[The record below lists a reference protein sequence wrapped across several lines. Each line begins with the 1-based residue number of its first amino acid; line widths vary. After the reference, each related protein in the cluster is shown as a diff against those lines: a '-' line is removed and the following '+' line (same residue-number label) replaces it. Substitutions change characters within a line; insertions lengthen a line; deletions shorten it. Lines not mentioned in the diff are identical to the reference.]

1 MNHPDAAQDQAQMAG
16 TLAPV
21 LELLAGKMDAYETRI
36 AELEQVVMKLITGA
50 YDAVSSHKRMG
61 LMENIGSSYGPK
73 LEPYKKIYGKTMG
86 RDLAEDIVD
95 MLQSNGIEGEAVE
108 AAVTQFLNMVEDR
121 FGEFVSKPAAI
132 EVEVSAEGAP
142 EAVVEEAE
150 AEPEGEKLSPID
162 AMLKR
167 LENVRKG

>member
-1 MNHPDAAQDQAQMAG
+1 
-16 TLAPV
+16 
-21 LELLAGKMDAYETRI
+21 
-36 AELEQVVMKLITGA
+36 MKLITGA
-50 YDAVSSHKRMG
+50 YDAVNSHKRMG
-61 LMENIGSSYGPK
+61 LMENIGSTYGPK

-95 MLQSNGIEGEAVE
+95 MLQQNGIEGEAVE

-121 FGEFVSKPAAI
+121 FGEFVNKPAAI

-142 EAVVEEAE
+142 AVEVEQEAG

-167 LENVRKG
+167 LESVRKG